1 VFHSI
6 AGDTIRLSSPLYAHR
21 GRKSRGKGGFCGKNA
36 PETGR
41 KSEQNGENFA
51 EGRLCNR
58 KFTEKVKL
66 SLAKSP
72 PEAVYYKGSVLTSLA
87 ERPATTDSGA
97 RRCWERMGFVSQ
109 TTKRALEAS
118 LKKLLLQKPLNKITI
133 NDITEDCGVNRMTFY
148 YHFKDIYDLVDW
160 IMVEDAAKALEEK
173 PTFDT
178 WSEAYLDLLRQVQEN
193 KVLVM
198 NVYRSMSR
206 EQVEQ
211 YLYRILDPML
221 REFLDRGM
229 QGITVQ
235 DADKQ
240 FIVDF
245 YKYAL
250 VGMTLE
256 WIRRDMK
263 EDPVRMTER
272 LNILLH
278 GEFQR
283 ALRRFRTDRSP
294 SDLDD

>member
-1 VFHSI
+1 
-6 AGDTIRLSSPLYAHR
+6 
-21 GRKSRGKGGFCGKNA
+21 
-36 PETGR
+36 
-41 KSEQNGENFA
+41 
-51 EGRLCNR
+51 
-58 KFTEKVKL
+58 
-66 SLAKSP
+66 
-72 PEAVYYKGSVLTSLA
+72 
-87 ERPATTDSGA
+87 
-97 RRCWERMGFVSQ
+97 MSQ

-211 YLYRILDPML
+211 YLYKMLDPML

-240 FIVDF
+240 FIADF

-250 VGMTLE
+250 V
-256 WIRRDMK
+256 
-263 EDPVRMTER
+263 
-272 LNILLH
+272 LNTLLH
-278 GEFQR
+278 GDFQR

>member
-1 VFHSI
+1 MC
-6 AGDTIRLSSPLYAHR
+6 R
-21 GRKSRGKGGFCGKNA
+21 
-36 PETGR
+36 
-41 KSEQNGENFA
+41 
-51 EGRLCNR
+51 
-58 KFTEKVKL
+58 
-66 SLAKSP
+66 
-72 PEAVYYKGSVLTSLA
+72 
-87 ERPATTDSGA
+87 
-97 RRCWERMGFVSQ
+97 WERMDLVSQ

-160 IMVEDAAKALEEK
+160 IMVEDAAKALEGRRSFENW
-173 PTFDT
+173 TDAF
-178 WSEAYLDLLRQVQEN
+178 LDILHQVQDN

-198 NVYRSMSR
+198 NVYRSVSR

-211 YLYRILDPML
+211 YLYKLLDPML
-221 REFLDRGM
+221 RDFVDRSA
-229 QGITVQ
+229 QGFTVQ

-240 FIVDF
+240 FVVDF

-250 VGMTLE
+250 VGMVLE

-272 LNILLH
+272 LNVLLH
-278 GEFQR
+278 GDLER

-294 SDLDD
+294 ADLDD

>member
-1 VFHSI
+1 M
-6 AGDTIRLSSPLYAHR
+6 
-21 GRKSRGKGGFCGKNA
+21 
-36 PETGR
+36 E
-41 KSEQNGENFA
+41 
-51 EGRLCNR
+51 
-58 KFTEKVKL
+58 
-66 SLAKSP
+66 
-72 PEAVYYKGSVLTSLA
+72 
-87 ERPATTDSGA
+87 
-97 RRCWERMGFVSQ
+97 FVSQ

-245 YKYAL
+245 Y
-250 VGMTLE
+250 
-256 WIRRDMK
+256 
-263 EDPVRMTER
+263 
-272 LNILLH
+272 NCLLY
-278 GEFQR
+278 
-283 ALRRFRTDRSP
+283 TSP
-294 SDLDD
+294 SPRDRG